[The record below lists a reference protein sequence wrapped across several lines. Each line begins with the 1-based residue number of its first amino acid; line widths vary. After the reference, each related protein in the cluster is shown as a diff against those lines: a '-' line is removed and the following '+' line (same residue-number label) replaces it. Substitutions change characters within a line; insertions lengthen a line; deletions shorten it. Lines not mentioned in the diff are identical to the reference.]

1 MQLSENGKLLLTRYL
16 LKDNNGLVMEKPEQL
31 LKRVA
36 KNIAKEDS
44 RYGSSKKEITKT
56 ESEFFELMDSCD
68 FLPNLPVL
76 ANAGRKLQ
84 QLAACFVLPIED
96 NMESI
101 FQSVK
106 DMAIIQK
113 SGGGTGFSFSRLRP
127 EGSLV
132 SETGGIASGPVSFMK
147 VFDSATAAIKEG
159 GIRRGANMGILRVDH
174 PDIEKFIS
182 CKEFGQLSNFNI
194 SVALT
199 NDFMKSVKENRDF
212 SLVFHGK
219 NFKTLKATHLFSQI
233 CKQAWTNGEPGI
245 IFIDEI
251 NKYNPTPGIG
261 EIEAT
266 NPCLTG
272 NNWILTEKGPLKIN
286 ECINK
291 NYLINLNGSLYD
303 SRGFFSTGK
312 KFVYKITTKEGFEI
326 NATKNHLFLTIG
338 RKTKYTLEKIWK
350 PLSELKIGDFLL
362 TGNNKNTKWGG
373 NGNFDEGYLLGLI
386 YGDGY
391 ITVKKGVI
399 SIWEKDKGSHS
410 IKIEAEK
417 IAKNMPHRKD
427 FIGFQKKNRG
437 VESLKLS
444 YLRDLS
450 EKYGISKNKK
460 INENLE
466 KTSSDFHR
474 GFLRGFFDTDGSFQG
489 NLQKGFSIRLSQ
501 GNLESLKIV
510 QRMLHRL
517 GIVSAIY
524 KRNNKFMKKM
534 PDGKGG
540 EKFYPVKEGF
550 ELIISNENMLF
561 FSEKIGFIH
570 SEKREKLKRALLSY
584 GRSLNKERYILKIAN
599 IEKIGKEEVFDLIVP
614 EINSFEANG
623 FIVHNCGEQPL
634 LPYES
639 CILGSINLSN
649 HVKNKK
655 INYKKLEKT
664 IKLAVHFL
672 DNCIDATTYPLPE
685 IEKIVKANRKI
696 GLGVMGFADCLIKM
710 ELPYDSTK
718 AEKTAEQLMSFIKK
732 KSLEA
737 SVELAKPR
745 NFFPN
750 FPQSIFK
757 KEKPRRNATLTTI
770 APTGTI
776 AIIANCSEGI
786 EPLFSIIFKRNSTF
800 GVLNEISSQFSPLIK
815 KYKLAENDLD
825 RIGTDGSLKNSLLP
839 NQIKSIFKTAHDISP
854 EWHLRI
860 HSAFQKYTD
869 NAVSKTLNIPQTAQI
884 KDIEDAFLLA
894 HKLHLKGLT
903 IYRYNSRR
911 EQVLEFCKKCTPSY

>member
-291 NYLINLNGSLYD
+291 NYLIN
-303 SRGFFSTGK
+303 
-312 KFVYKITTKEGFEI
+312 
-326 NATKNHLFLTIG
+326 
-338 RKTKYTLEKIWK
+338 
-350 PLSELKIGDFLL
+350 
-362 TGNNKNTKWGG
+362 
-373 NGNFDEGYLLGLI
+373 
-386 YGDGY
+386 
-391 ITVKKGVI
+391 
-399 SIWEKDKGSHS
+399 
-410 IKIEAEK
+410 
-417 IAKNMPHRKD
+417 
-427 FIGFQKKNRG
+427 
-437 VESLKLS
+437 
-444 YLRDLS
+444 
-450 EKYGISKNKK
+450 
-460 INENLE
+460 
-466 KTSSDFHR
+466 
-474 GFLRGFFDTDGSFQG
+474 
-489 NLQKGFSIRLSQ
+489 
-501 GNLESLKIV
+501 
-510 QRMLHRL
+510 
-517 GIVSAIY
+517 
-524 KRNNKFMKKM
+524 
-534 PDGKGG
+534 
-540 EKFYPVKEGF
+540 
-550 ELIISNENMLF
+550 
-561 FSEKIGFIH
+561 
-570 SEKREKLKRALLSY
+570 
-584 GRSLNKERYILKIAN
+584 
-599 IEKIGKEEVFDLIVP
+599 
-614 EINSFEANG
+614 
-623 FIVHNCGEQPL
+623 
-634 LPYES
+634 
-639 CILGSINLSN
+639 
-649 HVKNKK
+649 
-655 INYKKLEKT
+655 
-664 IKLAVHFL
+664 
-672 DNCIDATTYPLPE
+672 
-685 IEKIVKANRKI
+685 
-696 GLGVMGFADCLIKM
+696 
-710 ELPYDSTK
+710 
-718 AEKTAEQLMSFIKK
+718 
-732 KSLEA
+732 
-737 SVELAKPR
+737 
-745 NFFPN
+745 
-750 FPQSIFK
+750 
-757 KEKPRRNATLTTI
+757 
-770 APTGTI
+770 
-776 AIIANCSEGI
+776 
-786 EPLFSIIFKRNSTF
+786 
-800 GVLNEISSQFSPLIK
+800 
-815 KYKLAENDLD
+815 
-825 RIGTDGSLKNSLLP
+825 
-839 NQIKSIFKTAHDISP
+839 
-854 EWHLRI
+854 
-860 HSAFQKYTD
+860 
-869 NAVSKTLNIPQTAQI
+869 
-884 KDIEDAFLLA
+884 
-894 HKLHLKGLT
+894 
-903 IYRYNSRR
+903 
-911 EQVLEFCKKCTPSY
+911 